1 MGLVDLLIKNGLVL
15 TMDKDRRII
24 TEGTV
29 TVEEGRII
37 SVKRGWTGRGKPE
50 EVIDARGKIVMPGFV
65 CSYTSLHGL
74 FLLGTRAKMGSFS
87 DLSQLQQQVYW
98 PVEEAMT
105 KEDVYAVVLYSC
117 LRFLKTGVTSFA
129 GTISAPNAIA
139 GILDKVSL
147 AVERSRIRGMIAFE
161 ATERRTRAE
170 GAKATRENERFIKK
184 MKKERTRRVRGMF
197 GIGPSSL
204 VSDELLWHV
213 KELVNR
219 YKTFATVVTSKG
231 LSDVHRSYERFG
243 KRTVE
248 RLNDLGLLS
257 PETVLVHS
265 IHVNEGELGLIKKRG
280 AKVVHSPMEEML
292 DGVGATPV
300 MKMTSSDISV
310 GVGDGGYSF
319 DWFENI
325 RTAYLLQK
333 VVTHGPDALTPME
346 VLEMATIK
354 GAELYGLQNEVGS
367 IEHGKLADIIIVNP
381 GHSPVPLRSDNVVD
395 HVVNAVS
402 GRNVE
407 TVLVGGNVVMSN
419 REVQTV
425 DEMEAAKQVKRSVE
439 RIWQKLGLGGGR

>member
-1 MGLVDLLIKNGLVL
+1 
-15 TMDKDRRII
+15 MDKDHRII
-24 TEGTV
+24 TEGAV
-29 TVEEGRII
+29 TVDEGRII
-37 SVKRGWTGRGKPE
+37 SVKRGWAGREKPE
-50 EVIDARGKIVMPGFV
+50 EVIDARGRIVMPGFV
-65 CSYTSLHGL
+65 CSHTCLHGL
-74 FLLGTRAKMGSFS
+74 FLLGTRGKMGSFS
-87 DLSQLQQQVYW
+87 DLSQLQQRVYW

-170 GAKATRENERFIKK
+170 GAKATRENERFIRKV
-184 MKKERTRRVRGMF
+184 KKERIHRVRGMF

-204 VSDELLWHV
+204 VSDELLWYV
-213 KELVNR
+213 KELVHR
-219 YKTFATVVTSKG
+219 YKTFVTVTTSKG
-231 LSDVHRSYERFG
+231 LSDVYRSYERFG

-248 RLNDLGLLS
+248 RLNDAGLLS
-257 PETVLVHS
+257 PESVLVHS
-265 IHVNEGELGLIKKRG
+265 VHVSERELKLIKKRG
-280 AKVVHSPMEEML
+280 AKVVHSPMDEML
-292 DGVGATPV
+292 DGVGVTPV
-300 MKMTSSDISV
+300 MKMASSGISV
-310 GVGDGGYSF
+310 GIGDGGYLF
-319 DWFENI
+319 DWFENL
-325 RTAYLLQK
+325 RAAYLSQK
-333 VVTHGPDALTPME
+333 VVTHDPDALTPME

-381 GHSPVPLRSDNVVD
+381 GHSPVPLRSDNVVE

-407 TVLVGGNVVMSN
+407 TVLVGGNVIMSN
-419 REVQTV
+419 RKVQTV
-425 DEMEAAKQVKRSVE
+425 DEVEIAKQAKRSME
-439 RIWQKLGLGGGR
+439 RIWQKLGLARGR